1 MIDGIITILKA
12 FADSNLF
19 NEGIVLIGSWCF
31 WVYQKSLGAKKFPLR
46 TQDIDFLIPNPY
58 KGLESEGLVNKL
70 QGLGFERAF
79 HSDGSTYLWNEEFK
93 IEFITPEKGRGADGP
108 IKIRQLGIRA
118 IPLRFVS
125 LLLDKPIKL
134 DISGVE
140 ILVPN
145 PGNFCLHK
153 LLIAARRRKIEKS
166 HKDLEQA
173 ICTSVIVSTRE
184 IRMLFNALPVKW
196 RKAIV
201 RVLEKAG
208 DELPLYLKEI
218 KILQVTLQN
227 ADRETL

>member
-1 MIDGIITILKA
+1 MIDSVIRILKA

-19 NEGIVLIGSWCF
+19 NEGVELIGSWCF
-31 WVYQKSLGAKKFPLR
+31 WVYQNSLGAKKFPLR
-46 TQDIDFLIPNPY
+46 TQDIDFLVPNPY
-58 KGLESEGLVNKL
+58 RGIGSEDLINKL
-70 QGLGFERAF
+70 QELGFKRAF
-79 HSDGSTYLWNEEFK
+79 HSDGSTYLWNEELR
-93 IEFITPEKGRGADGP
+93 IEFITPEKGRGTAGP
-108 IKIRQLGIRA
+108 IRIRQLGIRA

-125 LLLDKPIKL
+125 LLLDKPTKL

-153 LLIAARRRKIEKS
+153 LIIAARRRKIEKA

-173 ICTSVIVSTRE
+173 ICTSVIVSTQE
-184 IRMLFNALPVKW
+184 MRMLFNTLPVKW
-196 RKAIV
+196 RKVIV

-218 KILQVTLQN
+218 NKLQFTLQN
-227 ADRETL
+227 TD